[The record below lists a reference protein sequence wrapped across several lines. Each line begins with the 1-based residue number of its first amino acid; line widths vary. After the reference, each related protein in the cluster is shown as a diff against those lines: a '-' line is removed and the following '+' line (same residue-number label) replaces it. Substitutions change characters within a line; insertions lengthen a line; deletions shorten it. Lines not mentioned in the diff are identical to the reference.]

1 MEGRFR
7 EASQKWGR
15 GGARGRAVRAARTR
29 EAKGHRPGP
38 TRRALPSMAGRGRGE
53 RDESPALG
61 EWEYHTALP
70 PEARSRQPKIA
81 AWSAGRRSVP
91 FVKGTGR
98 VSVRGAAV
106 GAVRRSAPL
115 VCLRGKRRKAHP
127 APQTP
132 SFCLRGKRRKAH
144 PAPQTI
150 RAIVLGCLIFAS
162 LSVRARASGHPEP
175 ITPHKSGPPLARGRT
190 ERVQII

>member
-53 RDESPALG
+53 RGESPALG

-81 AWSAGRRSVP
+81 ARSAGRRSVLSP
-91 FVKGTGR
+91 EDAPRF
-98 VSVRGAAV
+98 SQEGAAV
-106 GAVRRSAPL
+106 VAPFGAPPPRY
-115 VCLRGKRRKAHP
+115 LRGERRKAYPAPPIIRAMTLGWGYPRRHGRARPGHP
-127 APQTP
+127 A
-132 SFCLRGKRRKAH
+132 
-144 PAPQTI
+144 
-150 RAIVLGCLIFAS
+150 
-162 LSVRARASGHPEP
+162 
-175 ITPHKSGPPLARGRT
+175 
-190 ERVQII
+190 